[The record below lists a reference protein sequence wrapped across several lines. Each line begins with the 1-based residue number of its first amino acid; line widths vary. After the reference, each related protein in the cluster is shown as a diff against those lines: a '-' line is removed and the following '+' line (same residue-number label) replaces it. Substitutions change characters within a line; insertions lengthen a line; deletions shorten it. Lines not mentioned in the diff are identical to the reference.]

1 MIDIQLL
8 RADLHGTAERL
19 AGRGFSLDTY
29 AFLALESRR
38 KAAQAETEE
47 LQAKRN
53 AQARKI
59 GQAKGRGEDVSGLM
73 AEASG
78 MGDHVGVL
86 QAKLEEIQGAQ
97 HDFLSAIPNLPHES
111 VPNGATAE
119 ENVQVRVWGEP
130 REFGFPVKDHVDLG
144 EGLGIE
150 VLSETAQGVNPAEA
164 ELIAV
169 GVSDQTDATGL
180 VVALGIIGARIARP
194 IPAFTAPEGAPEVSA
209 LSHDICAACLLTMEL
224 AGHLGLNIVD
234 AVEAK
239 IARNASRGYH
249 HGGKAI

>member
-1 MIDIQLL
+1 MDNPLRPSRPIQERI
-8 RADLHGTAERL
+8 RAVNAANGWTAPSGTGEWREIVARL
-19 AGRGFSLDTY
+19 A
-29 AFLALESRR
+29 LANTEVAEAIEIVRR
-38 KAAQAETEE
+38 RPPDHGHLAEE
-47 LQAKRN
+47 LA
-53 AQARKI
+53 
-59 GQAKGRGEDVSGLM
+59 DVIIRL
-73 AEASG
+73 
-78 MGDHVGVL
+78 
-86 QAKLEEIQGAQ
+86 
-97 HDFLSAIPNLPHES
+97 F
-111 VPNGATAE
+111 
-119 ENVQVRVWGEP
+119 
-130 REFGFPVKDHVDLG
+130 DLG

-150 VLSETAQGVNPAEA
+150 VLSETAQGVNPAAA

-209 LSHDICAACLLTMEL
+209 LSHDIGAACLLTMEL